1 MKLRK
6 LLKKIIDNKLNKK
19 KCWTTAWR
27 CWTYSRAL

>member
-19 KCWTTAWR
+19 SVEQQPDAVEPIHE
-27 CWTYSRAL
+27 L